1 MIKITLS
8 RKMGEMRVTQAELAR
23 ATGIRSN
30 TINDL
35 YHDVVERVNLEQL
48 DRICEALQCSLSD
61 IVEFVPNKFR
71 TVENCKPQSV
81 YKCKV

>member
-8 RKMGEMRVTQAELAR
+8 RKMGEMRVTQTELAR
-23 ATGIRSN
+23 VTGIRSN

-35 YHDVVERVNLEQL
+35 YHDVAERVSLEQL
-48 DRICEALQCSLSD
+48 DKICEALHCSLFD
-61 IVEFVPNKFR
+61 IVEFVPNKLR
-71 TVENCKPQSV
+71 TVEDCKTQSV